1 VLQGGTCVVFPVE
14 AEVLGGSAFPVCF
27 SVCVLPYS
35 TGSLC
40 LFEGVAGVNI
50 ITAGAVRISKLGLII
65 HIALFCVDLGVQ
77 ISTGHPFPVGQGGG
91 LLVVE
96 EDRPIEC
103 QQQLSAALC

>member
-1 VLQGGTCVVFPVE
+1 VVFPVE